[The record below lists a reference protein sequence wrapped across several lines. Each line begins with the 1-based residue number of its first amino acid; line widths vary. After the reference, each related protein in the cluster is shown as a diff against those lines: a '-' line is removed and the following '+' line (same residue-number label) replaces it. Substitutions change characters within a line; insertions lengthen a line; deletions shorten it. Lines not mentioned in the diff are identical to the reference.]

1 MLKKTL
7 GLIALLLLV
16 IVGEVFWLSQSDIQ
30 GKWMSRMQNEI
41 TRPTDSMFN
50 DDASALD
57 MFGDDGYGD
66 EVDSESLVTAGTV
79 ATLGNANGSVTVTR
93 EGEILALSPFMPLL
107 VNDEIQTGADGR
119 AEIGWSGYGR
129 TLIAPNTKLTITV
142 AQQGETEEGIM
153 AKLKLESGRIWT
165 RLEKL
170 LSAGSSFE
178 VKASNVVATVRGTS
192 FGVGL
197 DQPGKVEVKVAES
210 NVQIARTVDADSDEI
225 VGFPIT
231 MGAMQRMEMAEKET
245 SLPKPTSM
253 TVGEMEKDVFLM
265 EGNIKVPEEYLDMEW
280 MAFVELILSQIPA
293 DQMPADFDRE
303 AFMEYMRQVQA
314 QIPDEVKE
322 QYMQE
327 YNSGMYSN

>member
-41 TRPTDSMFN
+41 TRPTDSMF
-50 DDASALD
+50 DDDTSALD

-66 EVDSESLVTAGTV
+66 EIDSESLVTAGTV

-153 AKLKLESGRIWT
+153 AS
-165 RLEKL
+165 
-170 LSAGSSFE
+170 
-178 VKASNVVATVRGTS
+178 
-192 FGVGL
+192 
-197 DQPGKVEVKVAES
+197 
-210 NVQIARTVDADSDEI
+210 
-225 VGFPIT
+225 
-231 MGAMQRMEMAEKET
+231 
-245 SLPKPTSM
+245 
-253 TVGEMEKDVFLM
+253 
-265 EGNIKVPEEYLDMEW
+265 
-280 MAFVELILSQIPA
+280 
-293 DQMPADFDRE
+293 
-303 AFMEYMRQVQA
+303 
-314 QIPDEVKE
+314 
-322 QYMQE
+322 
-327 YNSGMYSN
+327 